1 MSIDLRQFHASFFS
15 ESLEGLDAA
24 EANLLRLESGERSPE
39 LLNAIFRAIHS
50 IKGAAGSLG
59 FPEIGRFT
67 HEFEYVLDDLRR
79 GEFEPDAE
87 AADTMLACVDHVRYM
102 LRSAQAEKPLDAA
115 RDTALLE
122 RLAEL
127 RSASGHAG
135 AGKPAGA
142 EGKKSAA
149 KPAAPAAD
157 DAALCRIRFR
167 PGPGFFASGN
177 DALKLFRV
185 LDGMGSLTVR
195 ADVSAVPAPGKF
207 DPEQCYLAWDL
218 ELRTERER
226 QEVADVFGWVED
238 DCEVVVEGAPEGKRA
253 DEKRADEKKPD
264 RKQEKKPDSAPLSA
278 EEEKP
283 AAAERRAED
292 RRRTERRVERRR
304 AEDLD
309 APLQTRG
316 DILHVGRA
324 KLDALMNAVG
334 ELVITKTILKQIISE
349 LVHDGAGRLEEAIQ
363 ELDHHARDL
372 QESVMA
378 IRMQP
383 MSFAFGRFPRLV
395 RDLCQAS
402 GKLVQ
407 LRVSGEASELDS
419 TVIEKLVDPLTHLV
433 RNALDHGVEAP
444 AERVAAGKLETATL
458 TLHAEHRGGNI
469 EIVVGDDG
477 RGINRP
483 RVRAKALELGLIAAG
498 QEESL
503 SDERVQELI
512 FAPGF
517 STAEQ
522 PNELSGRGVG
532 LDVVRRNVG
541 ELNGAIKVESEPG
554 RGTRFVI
561 RLPLT
566 LAIVDGMRVGV
577 GAETYILPLAS
588 IVECIR
594 PGAAAV
600 RPISGHGHV
609 MEIRGEYLPLV
620 PLGGIFGVE
629 AVAADKGIA
638 VVLEADG
645 ARIALLVDSLLG
657 QEQVVIKT
665 LEANYR
671 KVPCVAGA
679 TILGEGRVVLILD
692 AAALVR
698 SANEAPQEIEGAR

>member
-1 MSIDLRQFHASFFS
+1 
-15 ESLEGLDAA
+15 
-24 EANLLRLESGERSPE
+24 
-39 LLNAIFRAIHS
+39 
-50 IKGAAGSLG
+50 
-59 FPEIGRFT
+59 
-67 HEFEYVLDDLRR
+67 
-79 GEFEPDAE
+79 
-87 AADTMLACVDHVRYM
+87 
-102 LRSAQAEKPLDAA
+102 
-115 RDTALLE
+115 
-122 RLAEL
+122 
-127 RSASGHAG
+127 
-135 AGKPAGA
+135 
-142 EGKKSAA
+142 
-149 KPAAPAAD
+149 
-157 DAALCRIRFR
+157 
-167 PGPGFFASGN
+167 
-177 DALKLFRV
+177 
-185 LDGMGSLTVR
+185 MGSLAARV
-195 ADVSAVPAPGKF
+195 DLSALPEPGKF
-207 DPEQCYLAWDL
+207 DPERCYLAWDL
-218 ELRTERER
+218 ELRTTRER

-238 DCEVVVEGAPEGKRA
+238 DCEVVLDGA
-253 DEKRADEKKPD
+253 
-264 RKQEKKPDSAPLSA
+264 A

-283 AAAERRAED
+283 VPGEEEKPKAQERRRQERRKGERRAD
-292 RRRTERRVERRR
+292 RLR
-304 AEDLD
+304 AEEVD
-309 APLQTRG
+309 PLLQVRS
-316 DILHVGRA
+316 DVLHVGRA

-334 ELVITKTILKQIISE
+334 ELVITKTILKQVLSE
-349 LVHDGAGRLEEAIQ
+349 LVHDGVGRLDEAMQ
-363 ELDHHARDL
+363 ELDHHAREL
-372 QESVMA
+372 QDSVMA

-407 LRVSGEASELDS
+407 LRVSGESSELDS

-433 RNALDHGVEAP
+433 RNALDHGIEAP

-458 TLHAEHRGGNI
+458 TMHAEHRGGNI

-477 RGINRP
+477 RGINRQ
-483 RVRAKALELGLIAAG
+483 RVKAKALELGLVGAG
-498 QEESL
+498 QESL

-517 STAEQ
+517 STAEEA
-522 PNELSGRGVG
+522 NELSGRGVG
-532 LDVVRRNVG
+532 LDVVRKNVG

-577 GAETYILPLAS
+577 GAETYILPLAA

-594 PGAAAV
+594 PGAAAI
-600 RPISGHGHV
+600 RPIAGHGHV
-609 MEIRGEYLPLV
+609 MEIRGEFLPLM
-620 PLGGIFGVE
+620 PLGGIFGIE
-629 AVAADKGIA
+629 AAGPEKGIA

-645 ARIALLVDSLLG
+645 VRVALLVDALLG

-698 SANEAPQEIEGAR
+698 SANEPQLQQ

>member
-15 ESLEGLDAA
+15 ESLEGLDST
-24 EANLLRLESGERSPE
+24 EANLLRLEGGERSPE

-59 FPEIGRFT
+59 FPQIGRFT
-67 HEFEYVLDDLRR
+67 HEFENVLDDLRK
-79 GEFEPDAE
+79 GEFNPDADGI
-87 AADTMLACVDHVRYM
+87 DTMLACVDHVRYA
-102 LRSAQAEKPLDAA
+102 LRAAQQEKPHDAA
-115 RDTALLE
+115 KAARTQA
-122 RLAEL
+122 
-127 RSASGHAG
+127 
-135 AGKPAGA
+135 KTPARP
-142 EGKKSAA
+142 
-149 KPAAPAAD
+149 PAAQGTASAY
-157 DAALCRIRFR
+157 RIRFR
-167 PGPGFFASGN
+167 PSGGFFASGN

-185 LDGMGSLTVR
+185 LDGMGSLAVR
-195 ADVSAVPAPGKF
+195 ADVSALPGAGKF

-218 ELRTERER
+218 ELRTERSRE
-226 QEVADVFGWVED
+226 EVADVFGWVED
-238 DCEVVVEGAPEGKRA
+238 DCELTLDGAPE
-253 DEKRADEKKPD
+253 EKKLA
-264 RKQEKKPDSAPLSA
+264 K

-283 AAAERRAED
+283 AVPERRGDDRRKGDRRTD
-292 RRRTERRVERRR
+292 RRR
-304 AEDLD
+304 ADD
-309 APLQTRG
+309 ADSVFQTRS

-324 KLDALMNAVG
+324 KLDDLMNAVG
-334 ELVITKTILKQIISE
+334 ELVITKTILKQTLSDM
-349 LVHDGAGRLEEAIQ
+349 VHDGAGKLDEAMQ
-363 ELDHHARDL
+363 ELEQHAREL

-395 RDLCQAS
+395 RDLCQSS

-433 RNALDHGVEAP
+433 RNALDHGIEAP
-444 AERVAAGKLETATL
+444 AERVAAGKMETATL

-477 RGINRP
+477 RGINRE
-483 RVRAKALELGLIAAG
+483 RVRAKALELGLISDGHEA
-498 QEESL
+498 L
-503 SDERVQELI
+503 SDERIQELI
-512 FAPGF
+512 FAAGF
-517 STAEQ
+517 STAEKL
-522 PNELSGRGVG
+522 NELSGRGVG
-532 LDVVRRNVG
+532 LDVVRKNVG
-541 ELNGAIKVESEPG
+541 ELNGAIKVESEAG

-577 GAETYILPLAS
+577 AAETYILPLGS

-600 RPISGHGHV
+600 RPIAGHGHV
-609 MEIRGEYLPLV
+609 VEIRGEFLPLIS
-620 PLGGIFGVE
+620 LGGIFGIE
-629 AVAADKGIA
+629 AAGPDKGIA

-645 ARIALLVDSLLG
+645 SRIALLVDALLG

-698 SANEAPQEIEGAR
+698 SANERQLQH

>member
-15 ESLEGLDAA
+15 ESLEGPDAA
-24 EANLLRLESGERSPE
+24 EASLLRLESGERSPE

-59 FPEIGRFT
+59 FPEIGGST
-67 HEFEYVLDDLRR
+67 NEFEYVLDDLRG
-79 GEFEPDAE
+79 GECEPEAE
-87 AADTMLACVDHVRYM
+87 AADTMLACVDHVRFM
-102 LRSAQAEKPLDAA
+102 LRAAQAEKPHDAA
-115 RDTALLE
+115 RDSALLE

-127 RSASGHAG
+127 RSASGHAES
-135 AGKPAGA
+135 GKSARA
-142 EGKKSAA
+142 EGKKSAG
-149 KPAAPAAD
+149 KPAAPE

-195 ADVSAVPAPGKF
+195 ADVSAVPAPGKL
-207 DPEQCYLAWDL
+207 DPEKCYLAWDL

-238 DCEVVVEGAPEGKRA
+238 DCEVVVEGAPEENKPEQKQA
-253 DEKRADEKKPD
+253 KKTEKKPES
-264 RKQEKKPDSAPLSA
+264 Q
-278 EEEKP
+278 P
-283 AAAERRAED
+283 AAAEEENPEAQERRAEE

-334 ELVITKTILKQIISE
+334 ELVITKTILKQIISD

-378 IRMQP
+378 IGMQP

-402 GKLVQ
+402 RKLVQ
-407 LRVSGEASELDS
+407 LRVSGHASQPDS
-419 TVIEKLVDPLTHLV
+419 TAIEKLVDPLTHLV

-483 RVRAKALELGLIAAG
+483 RVREKAIELGLIGAG
-498 QEESL
+498 QESL

-517 STAEQ
+517 STAEKTS
-522 PNELSGRGVG
+522 ELSGRGVG
-532 LDVVRRNVG
+532 LDVVRKNVG
-541 ELNGAIKVESEPG
+541 ELNG
-554 RGTRFVI
+554 
-561 RLPLT
+561 
-566 LAIVDGMRVGV
+566 
-577 GAETYILPLAS
+577 
-588 IVECIR
+588 
-594 PGAAAV
+594 
-600 RPISGHGHV
+600 
-609 MEIRGEYLPLV
+609 
-620 PLGGIFGVE
+620 
-629 AVAADKGIA
+629 
-638 VVLEADG
+638 
-645 ARIALLVDSLLG
+645 
-657 QEQVVIKT
+657 
-665 LEANYR
+665 
-671 KVPCVAGA
+671 
-679 TILGEGRVVLILD
+679 
-692 AAALVR
+692 
-698 SANEAPQEIEGAR
+698 

>member
-102 LRSAQAEKPLDAA
+102 LNTAQAEKPHDAA

-127 RSASGHAG
+127 RSTS
-135 AGKPAGA
+135 AGA
-142 EGKKSAA
+142 ESKKSAVKA
-149 KPAAPAAD
+149 AAQSPQDPAV
-157 DAALCRIRFR
+157 CRIRFR

-185 LDGMGSLTVR
+185 LDGMGSLKVR

-207 DPEQCYLAWDL
+207 DPEKCYLAWDL

-238 DCEVVVEGAPEGKRA
+238 DCEVVVEGAPE
-253 DEKRADEKKPD
+253 EKKPEQ
-264 RKQEKKPDSAPLSA
+264 KQAKKAEKKPESQPAAA

-283 AAAERRAED
+283 EAQERRAEE
-292 RRRTERRVERRR
+292 RRRIERRVERRR

-444 AERVAAGKLETATL
+444 ADRVAAGKLETATL

-554 RGTRFVI
+554 QGTRFVI

-620 PLGGIFGVE
+620 PLGGIFGIE
-629 AVAADKGIA
+629 AADADKGIA

-698 SANEAPQEIEGAR
+698 AANEPQLQH

>member
-67 HEFEYVLDDLRR
+67 HEFENVLDDLRK
-79 GEFEPDAE
+79 GELEPDE
-87 AADTMLACVDHVRYM
+87 DAADTMLACVDHVRYM
-102 LRSAQAEKPLDAA
+102 LRAAQAEKPHDGA
-115 RDTALLE
+115 RDTALLG
-122 RLAEL
+122 RLTEL
-127 RSASGHAG
+127 HDAG
-135 AGKPAGA
+135 ARTESRKTAQKP
-142 EGKKSAA
+142 
-149 KPAAPAAD
+149 PAQEPGTAIY
-157 DAALCRIRFR
+157 RIRFR

-185 LDGMGSLTVR
+185 LDSLGSLTVR
-195 ADVSAVPAPGKF
+195 ADASALPETGAF

-218 ELRTERER
+218 ELRTQRDR

-238 DCEVVVEGAPEGKRA
+238 DCEVVLDGVPEEKKSVAEKESEPRVPEEKKAIPEKAEEPGAPERRREERRRGERRADRLRA
-253 DEKRADEKKPD
+253 DEPD
-264 RKQEKKPDSAPLSA
+264 AL
-278 EEEKP
+278 
-283 AAAERRAED
+283 
-292 RRRTERRVERRR
+292 
-304 AEDLD
+304 
-309 APLQTRG
+309 LQTRS
-316 DILHVGRA
+316 DILHVNRA

-334 ELVITKTILKQIISE
+334 ELVITKTILKQTLSE
-349 LVHDGAGRLEEAIQ
+349 LVHDGAGRLEEAMQ

-433 RNALDHGVEAP
+433 RNALDHGIEAP

-469 EIVVGDDG
+469 EIVVSDDG

-483 RVRAKALELGLIAAG
+483 RVKAKALELGLIGAG
-498 QEESL
+498 QEL

-517 STAEQ
+517 STAEKL
-522 PNELSGRGVG
+522 NELSGRGVG

-554 RGTRFVI
+554 RGARFII

-566 LAIVDGMRVGV
+566 LAIVDGMRVG
-577 GAETYILPLAS
+577 GLAS
-588 IVECIR
+588 
-594 PGAAAV
+594 
-600 RPISGHGHV
+600 
-609 MEIRGEYLPLV
+609 
-620 PLGGIFGVE
+620 
-629 AVAADKGIA
+629 
-638 VVLEADG
+638 
-645 ARIALLVDSLLG
+645 ARRELATGFVDFLLG
-657 QEQVVIKT
+657 
-665 LEANYR
+665 R
-671 KVPCVAGA
+671 GP
-679 TILGEGRVVLILD
+679 RH
-692 AAALVR
+692 
-698 SANEAPQEIEGAR
+698 SW

>member
-15 ESLEGLDAA
+15 EGLEGLDAT

-67 HEFEYVLDDLRR
+67 HEFENVLDDLRK
-79 GEFEPDAE
+79 GGFDPDAE
-87 AADTMLACVDHVRYM
+87 GVDTMLACVDHVRFA
-102 LRSAQAEKPLDAA
+102 LLQAQKDKPYDAE

-122 RLAEL
+122 RLAEMRL
-127 RSASGHAG
+127 GRKTA
-135 AGKPAGA
+135 
-142 EGKKSAA
+142 
-149 KPAAPAAD
+149 AAPSAVAPATGAAPGV
-157 DAALCRIRFR
+157 LRIRFR

-185 LDGMGSLTVR
+185 LDGMGSLVVR
-195 ADVSAVPAPGKF
+195 ADVSALPGAADF
-207 DPEQCYLAWDL
+207 DPEKCYLAWDL
-218 ELRTERER
+218 ELKTDRER
-226 QEVADVFGWVED
+226 QDVADVFGWVED
-238 DCEVVVEGAPEGKRA
+238 DCEVTLDGAP
-253 DEKRADEKKPD
+253 
-264 RKQEKKPDSAPLSA
+264 S
-278 EEEKP
+278 
-283 AAAERRAED
+283 AAAAPAVPEAAPAPQQRRRED
-292 RRRTERRVERRR
+292 RRQGDRRSGDRRR
-304 AEDLD
+304 GDDAE
-309 APLQTRG
+309 ALQTRG

-324 KLDALMNAVG
+324 KLDTLMNAVG

-349 LVHDGAGRLEEAIQ
+349 MAREGAGRLDEALQ
-363 ELDHHARDL
+363 ELENHARDL
-372 QESVMA
+372 QDSVMA

-407 LRVSGEASELDS
+407 LRVSGEGSELDS

-433 RNALDHGVEAP
+433 RNALDHGIEAP
-444 AERVAAGKLETATL
+444 AERVAGGKLETATL

-469 EIVVGDDG
+469 EIVVSDDG
-477 RGINRP
+477 RGINRD
-483 RVRAKALELGLIAAG
+483 RVRAKALELGLIG
-498 QEESL
+498 PQEALTE
-503 SDERVQELI
+503 ERIQDLI

-517 STAEQ
+517 STAEKL
-522 PNELSGRGVG
+522 NELSGRGVG
-532 LDVVRRNVG
+532 LDVVRKNVG
-541 ELNGAIKVESEPG
+541 ELNGSIKVDSEPG

-566 LAIVDGMRVGV
+566 LAIVDGMRVCV

-594 PGAAAV
+594 PGAAEV
-600 RPISGHGHV
+600 RPIANQGHV
-609 MEIRGEYLPLV
+609 VEVRGEFLPLV
-620 PLGGIFGVE
+620 PLGGLFGVK
-629 AVAADKGIA
+629 AVGADQGIL

-645 ARIALLVDSLLG
+645 ERIALLVDALLG

-671 KVPCVAGA
+671 KVSFVAGA

-692 AAALVR
+692 IASLVR
-698 SANEAPQEIEGAR
+698 AARRQPQLQPS